1 MARILL
7 SSRMFRKKFERRK
20 RIGSMKLHNIVRTQ
34 LMLMGL
40 GAALL
45 FAGSAY
51 AQQDMDPTDFPIN
64 SGTPNVE
71 TAAVQPKAQ
80 TASTTTPANTATAVS
95 FWTESEQESELT
107 RVVMNAAM
115 ATIMF
120 VGMASITFYAVAAR
134 RERRLQKVGL
144 YRPW

>member
-1 MARILL
+1 
-7 SSRMFRKKFERRK
+7 
-20 RIGSMKLHNIVRTQ
+20 MKLHNIVRTQ

-144 YRPW
+144 YRPWQSTTTR